1 MSCFPSKANK
11 NLKEIQRKQ
20 LNKVVYRRKKK
31 VERFVSIGD
40 GVKEMLE
47 LELDNVISKYLKKWL
62 GVLMFGCID
71 QKKLELDHLV
81 SWSYV

>member
-1 MSCFPSKANK
+1 M
-11 NLKEIQRKQ
+11 
-20 LNKVVYRRKKK
+20 
-31 VERFVSIGD
+31 SIGD

-62 GVLMFGCID
+62 GVLMFGCLD